1 MPSPPHLSMVLV
13 RSPHRRLPGALR
25 HPAALVL
32 VALAAAVLAL
42 AAEVLPVVAAPD
54 GPAPWPGGR
63 VTFFDASGSA
73 AVIDAAARRWN
84 RSGAA
89 VELRRAPDRAH
100 ANVVFVAD
108 GPRLRSSCGASCL
121 ALSSSIGRPR
131 EGQVTVMLTP
141 GITGRPT
148 ALSVWVAMH
157 EMGHVLGLR
166 HRRGACSL
174 MNAHAFDDT
183 CSFDTRRVAGGR
195 LPCGPATADVAAAA
209 RLYGRDPAARP
220 CR

>member
-1 MPSPPHLSMVLV
+1 MVLV
-13 RSPHRRLPGALR
+13 RTLQRRPSGAR
-25 HPAALVL
+25 RRPAALVL
-32 VALAAAVLAL
+32 VLVAPALALFVLASQ
-42 AAEVLPVVAAPD
+42 VLPVVASPD

-63 VTFFDASGSA
+63 LTYFDASGSSTA
-73 AVIDAAARRWN
+73 IDAAARRWN

-89 VELRRAPDRAH
+89 VDLRRARDRAH

-108 GPRLRSSCGASCL
+108 GARLRSTCGASCL

-131 EGQVTVMLTP
+131 HGHVTVMLTP
-141 GITGRPT
+141 GITGRST

-183 CSFDTRRVAGGR
+183 CSFDARTLAGNR